1 LDPHPRWFSFNHHS
15 GACANCL
22 GLGDVVVCP
31 EDLLVN
37 HPDKP
42 TFQGAIQHRGGAF
55 SFLTGSEGYYN
66 EVAVAVAER
75 FGFDLS
81 LPWRKLPKAAKQVL
95 LRGAGDERF
104 EVVFKKNEAGKKRE
118 WRMSVPWKG
127 LARQVED
134 WFHGRDQEQSA
145 DDRFG
150 GVMRSEVCEQCH
162 GDRLRPGPRN
172 VRIGSVRKHE
182 VLRQNVEDATTTLAG
197 LKLNKT
203 DASIAADVLKELRHR
218 LSFLRETG
226 LGYLTL
232 DRSA

>member
-1 LDPHPRWFSFNHHS
+1 DRTRLTDALEQAQASGKTHGGQVAAMVQIGDQDANTTRHWFAAEPSCEHCDYRAPLDPHPRWFSFNHHS

-145 DDRFG
+145 D
-150 GVMRSEVCEQCH
+150 
-162 GDRLRPGPRN
+162 
-172 VRIGSVRKHE
+172 
-182 VLRQNVEDATTTLAG
+182 
-197 LKLNKT
+197 
-203 DASIAADVLKELRHR
+203 
-218 LSFLRETG
+218 
-226 LGYLTL
+226 
-232 DRSA
+232 